1 MFAQELSKNQNLYR
15 MIEQI
20 TRENP
25 SFPYNQQRIKI
36 FREGVINWQ
45 HMNKKNNLVNQTRV
59 DHITRYS
66 KQRLA
71 NLARAIEA
79 GKVTGSQE
87 QEDQNQQQTEDNTEL
102 GDD

>member
-45 HMNKKNNLVNQTRV
+45 HLNSKKNLVNQTRV

-79 GKVTGSQE
+79 GKGPGSSDQ
-87 QEDQNQQQTEDNTEL
+87 QEDQIP
-102 GDD
+102 